1 MLTFRTIAAFT
12 LGFAGGPADAAWQD
26 EIGFTR
32 LKLLAAGDLPTS
44 PPSGVTQVEAPEGSN
59 YAPDTGSA
67 LFTGKTFTQKSG
79 ASGISSHAQ
88 HVGLNFYGN
97 TSLLPGTFAVDC
109 YGVSQWAQTGFL
121 NYGTTSAPQFEL
133 KSVQNHSWV
142 GSLGGSTVDTEVSR
156 RIDFAIDRDGFIC
169 AVGSD
174 NNGSTV
180 LPNLLSQTYNTI
192 VVGRD
197 DGGHSA
203 GLTAIDGSGRMKPDI
218 VAPSA
223 APEYATSW
231 TTPMVAGTAGMLV
244 GKLAAAPYSLAGPD
258 KPRVTKA
265 LLLAGATKDTV
276 PGWDHSSASPLD
288 SVYGAGELNAWHAY
302 TTLRA
307 GRVTASGSVQH
318 GAKAWAAESLS
329 GNSSKTYYLHI
340 PNNSASVPF
349 CAALT
354 WHRIVKDNSPGPSW
368 GMLTSSLS
376 DLNLRLYQASGFT
389 TGTLLAESTSGV
401 DNVELVHQAT
411 LPPGD
416 YALVVQNTSAA
427 VTGFGLAWTSPP
439 VVSIA
444 ATTSPARESD
454 LQAGVF
460 TISRTGDT
468 ELPLLVPISSG
479 GTAVSGQHFVA
490 LPNSVTIPAG
500 QSSTVVQAV
509 PIADDLAQGDRMVSV
524 SVNADFT
531 YVIGAS
537 AAEVTIE
544 DKPFDAWRFANFNPT
559 ELANPAVSGASAD
572 PDGDQLSNLLEY
584 GLNSP
589 PKTAGIA
596 AVTVSEID
604 GYLAVSTSKN
614 PAASD
619 LVWSAEISAD
629 VQVWD
634 PAVTLT
640 DTAST
645 FEARDVVQKN
655 SAYRRFIRLKVEK
668 P

>member
-1 MLTFRTIAAFT
+1 MTPLRTIAVFT
-12 LGFAGGPADAAWQD
+12 LGLAGCPAGAAWQD
-26 EIGFTR
+26 EIGYTR
-32 LKLLAAGDLPTS
+32 LKFLAAGDLPSS
-44 PPSGVTQVEAPEGSN
+44 PPSGVTQVEASEGSN
-59 YAPDTGSA
+59 YAPDTSSSS
-67 LFTGKTFTQKSG
+67 FTGKTFAIKSG
-79 ASGISSHAQ
+79 SSGISSHAQ

-97 TSLLPGTFAVDC
+97 TSLLPGSFAVDC
-109 YGVSQWAQTGFL
+109 YGVSSWAQTGFL
-121 NYGTTSAPQFEL
+121 NYGTTSAPLVETR
-133 KSVQNHSWV
+133 SVQNHSWV
-142 GSLGGSTVDTEVSR
+142 GSLGSGAVDTEISR
-156 RIDFAIDRDGFIC
+156 RLDFAINRDGFVC

-203 GLTAIDGSGRMKPDI
+203 GVTTLDTSGRMKPDI

-231 TTPMVAGTAGMLV
+231 TTPMVASTAGLLAE
-244 GKLAAAPYSLAGPD
+244 KLAASPYSLTGAD

-265 LLLAGATKDTV
+265 LLMAGATKDTV
-276 PGWDHSSASPLD
+276 PGWDHSGSSPLD

-307 GRVTASGSVQH
+307 GRATASGSVQY
-318 GAKAWAAESLS
+318 GAKAWAAESVN
-329 GNSSKTYYLHI
+329 GNSTKTYFLHV
-340 PNNSASVPF
+340 PDNSTPF

-354 WHRIVKDNSPGPSW
+354 WHRTVSDNSPGPSW
-368 GMLTSSLS
+368 GNLSSSLAN
-376 DLNLRLYQASGFT
+376 LNLRLYQASGFI
-389 TGTLLAESTSGV
+389 TGSLIAESISGV
-401 DNVELVHQAT
+401 DNVELIHHAA

-416 YALVVQNTSAA
+416 YALEVQNTSAS
-427 VTGFGLAWTSPP
+427 TTDFGLAWTSPP
-439 VVSIA
+439 VVTIA
-444 ATTSPARESD
+444 ATAPTARESD

-460 TISRTGDT
+460 TVNRTGDT
-468 ELPLLVPISSG
+468 TLPLLVSISTS
-479 GTAVSGQHFVA
+479 GTAASGTHFVA
-490 LPNSVTIPAG
+490 LPATTTIPAG
-500 QSSTVVQAV
+500 QSSVSIQVA
-509 PIADDLAQGDRMVSV
+509 PIADDLAQGDRTVHV

-531 YVIGAS
+531 YVIGGTS
-537 AAEVTIE
+537 AEVTIE
-544 DKPFDAWRFANFNPT
+544 DKPFDAWRFANFT
-559 ELANPAVSGASAD
+559 SIELADPSISAAAAD

-589 PKTAGIA
+589 PKTAGTA

-604 GYLAVSTSKN
+604 GYQSISAVKN
-614 PAASD
+614 PEAAD
-619 LVWSAEISAD
+619 LVWSAEVSPDAQAWI
-629 VQVWD
+629 

-640 DTAST
+640 DNAGS
-645 FEARDVVQKN
+645 FEARDSVPKN

>member
-1 MLTFRTIAAFT
+1 MTPLRTIAVFT
-12 LGFAGGPADAAWQD
+12 LVLTGCPVDAAWQD

-32 LKLLAAGDLPTS
+32 LKFLAAGDLPSS
-44 PPSGVTQVEAPEGSN
+44 PPSGVTQVEASELSN

-67 LFTGKTFTQKSG
+67 SFTGKTFTIKSG
-79 ASGISSHAQ
+79 SSGISSHAQ

-97 TSLLPGTFAVDC
+97 TSLLPGSFAVDC
-109 YGVSQWAQTGFL
+109 YGVNSWALTGFL
-121 NYGTTSAPQFEL
+121 NYGSTSAPLVESR
-133 KSVQNHSWV
+133 SVQNHSWV
-142 GSLGGSTVDTEVSR
+142 GSFGSSTADTEVSR
-156 RIDFAIDRDGFIC
+156 RLDFAINRDGFIC

-192 VVGRD
+192 AVGRD

-203 GLTAIDGSGRMKPDI
+203 GLTTLETSGRMKPDL

-231 TTPMVAGTAGMLV
+231 TTPMVAGAAGLLV
-244 GKLAAAPYSLAGPD
+244 GKLAASPYSLTGSD

-265 LLLAGATKDTV
+265 LLMAGATKDTV

-307 GRVTASGSVQH
+307 GRATASGSVQH
-318 GAKAWAAESLS
+318 GAKAWAAETVN
-329 GNSSKTYYLHI
+329 GNSTKTYFLHLSSRPI
-340 PNNSASVPF
+340 PF

-354 WHRIVKDNSPGPSW
+354 WHRVVTDTMNGPSW
-368 GMLTSSLS
+368 GNLSSSLAN
-376 DLNLRLYQASGFT
+376 LNLRLYQASGFT
-389 TGTLLAESTSGV
+389 TGSLVAESVSGV
-401 DNVELVHQAT
+401 DNVELIHQTA

-416 YALVVQNTSAA
+416 YALEVQNTSATA
-427 VTGFGLAWTSPP
+427 TAFGLAWTSPP
-439 VVSIA
+439 VLTIA
-444 ATTSPARESD
+444 ATTPTARESD

-468 ELPLLVPISSG
+468 ALPLLVSISTS
-479 GTAVSGQHFVA
+479 GTAISGTHFVA
-490 LPNSVTIPAG
+490 FPATTTIPAG
-500 QSSTVVQAV
+500 QSSVSIQVA
-509 PIADDLAQGDRMVSV
+509 PIADDMAQGARTVNV

-531 YVIGAS
+531 YVIGGTS
-537 AAEVTIE
+537 SEVTIE
-544 DKPFDAWRFANFNPT
+544 DKPFDAWRFANFT
-559 ELANPAVSGASAD
+559 SVELANPSISAAAAD

-584 GLNSP
+584 ALNKP
-589 PKTAGIA
+589 PKTAGVA
-596 AVTVSEID
+596 AVTASEID
-604 GYLAVSTSKN
+604 GYLAISTSKN
-614 PAASD
+614 PAAAD
-619 LVWSAEISAD
+619 LVWSAEVSPDA
-629 VQVWD
+629 QAWT

-640 DTAST
+640 DNAGS
-645 FEARDVVQKN
+645 FEARDSVPKN

>member
-1 MLTFRTIAAFT
+1 MTPFRTIAAFT
-12 LGFAGGPADAAWQD
+12 LAFAGCRAAAAWQD

-32 LKLLAAGDLPTS
+32 LKSLAAGDLPNS
-44 PPSGVTQVEAPEGSN
+44 PPAGVTQVEASEGSN

-67 LFTGKTFTQKSG
+67 LFTGKSFTVKSG
-79 ASGISSHAQ
+79 TSGTSSHAQ

-109 YGVSQWAQTGFL
+109 YGVNHWAQTGFL
-121 NYGTTSAPQFEL
+121 NYGTTSAPLIES
-133 KSVQNHSWV
+133 KSVQNHSWA

-156 RIDFAIDRDGFIC
+156 RLDFAIDRDGFIC

-180 LPNLLSQTYNTI
+180 LPNLLSQCYNTI

-203 GLTAIDGSGRMKPDI
+203 GLTTIDGSGRMKPDI

-244 GKLAAAPYSLAGPD
+244 GKLAAAPYSLTGPD

-265 LLLAGATKDTV
+265 LLLAGATRDTV
-276 PGWDHSSASPLD
+276 PGWDHNSTSPLD

-307 GRVTASGSVQH
+307 GRVTTSGSVQH
-318 GAKAWAAESLS
+318 GTKAWAAESLN
-329 GNSSKTYYLHI
+329 GNSTKTYYLHI
-340 PNNSASVPF
+340 PNNSVSVPF
-349 CAALT
+349 CAVLT
-354 WHRIVKDNSPGPSW
+354 WHRTVKDNSPGPNW
-368 GMLTSSLS
+368 GLLTSSLS
-376 DLNLRLYQASGFT
+376 NLNLRLHQASGFT
-389 TGTLLAESTSGV
+389 TGNLLAESTSSV
-401 DNVELVHQAT
+401 DNVELVHQAA

-416 YALVVQNTSAA
+416 YALVVQNASASA
-427 VTGFGLAWTSPP
+427 TDFGLAWTSPP

-454 LQAGVF
+454 LHAGVF

-468 ELPLLVPISSG
+468 ALPLLVPISTG
-479 GTAVSGQHFVA
+479 GTAVSGQHFIA

-500 QSSTVVQAV
+500 QSSTVVQV
-509 PIADDLAQGDRMVSV
+509 DPIADQIAQGNRAVSV
-524 SVNADFT
+524 SVTTDFS
-531 YVIGAS
+531 YAIGGS
-537 AAEVTIE
+537 SAEVTIE
-544 DKPFDAWRFANFNPT
+544 DKPFDAWRFASFTPT
-559 ELANPAVSGASAD
+559 ELTNPTVSGADAD

-596 AVTVSEID
+596 AITLSEID
-604 GYLAVSTSKN
+604 GYLAVSTTKN
-614 PAASD
+614 PAAGD
-619 LVWSAEISAD
+619 LVWSAEVSAD
-629 VQVWD
+629 LQEWD
-634 PAVTLT
+634 SAVTLA
-640 DTAST
+640 DSAGT
-645 FEARDVVQKN
+645 FHARDAVLKN